1 MEFVWFLI
9 IGIISGIIAGMG
21 MGGGTLLI
29 PMLTLLMSVDQNLAQ
44 GINLIVFV
52 PMAIVVCVI
61 YFINKLVDFKNFLL
75 IVIPAVIVSVLGSLV
90 SFSVDKNVLRL
101 IFGLFILLLG
111 LIQLVL
117 LIIHKIKHSK

>member
-9 IGIISGIIAGMG
+9 IGIISGVIAGMG

-44 GINLIVFV
+44 GINLIVFI

-117 LIIHKIKHSK
+117 LIIQKI

>member
-9 IGIISGIIAGMG
+9 IGIISGVIAGMG

-44 GINLIVFV
+44 GINLIVFI

-90 SFSVDKNVLRL
+90 SFSVDKYVLRL

>member
-9 IGIISGIIAGMG
+9 IGIISGVIAGMG

>member
-9 IGIISGIIAGMG
+9 IGIISGVIAGMG

-44 GINLIVFV
+44 GINLIVFI